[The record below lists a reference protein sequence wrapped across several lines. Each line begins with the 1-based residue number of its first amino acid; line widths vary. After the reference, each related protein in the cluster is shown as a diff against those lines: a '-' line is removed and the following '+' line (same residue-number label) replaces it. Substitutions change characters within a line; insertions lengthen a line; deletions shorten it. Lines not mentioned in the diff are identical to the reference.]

1 MIRHDISKIRFHFM
15 IWIYIYIY
23 MMYMIPKTISSTP
36 NNCAL
41 STWNRLLQLR
51 CTPSNGTWATLAIL
65 RKSQNVGGPTMP
77 TLNTWIWAPGRG
89 MGKGRHRLR
98 QSMSRRQSTRPLVKR
113 DIVEP
118 VSSNPASHGL
128 NWSWPCMVYV

>member
-1 MIRHDISKIRFHFM
+1 
-15 IWIYIYIY
+15 
-23 MMYMIPKTISSTP
+23 MIPKTISSTP